1 MLNRPNIHALA
12 VWSAVAG
19 GRDDVPHK
27 SIVEWP
33 DAVSTGNADNTSED
47 THRSAE
53 AARAVCRGI
62 MREGLGGMR
71 QIFPISV
78 RVEPV

>member
-1 MLNRPNIHALA
+1 MLNRPSVSALA
-12 VWSAVAG
+12 AWSAVGG
-19 GRDDVPHK
+19 GREDVPHK

-33 DAVSTGNADNTSED
+33 EEVRLGTWDNTSED
-47 THRSAE
+47 THRSAG

-62 MREGLGGMR
+62 MREGLGGMG
-71 QIFPISV
+71 QIFPVSV

>member
-1 MLNRPNIHALA
+1 MLNRPNVHALA
-12 VWSAVAG
+12 AWSAIGG
-19 GRDDVPHK
+19 GREDVPHK
-27 SIVEWP
+27 SIVVWP
-33 DAVSTGNADNTSED
+33 DTVSIGNAENSSED
-47 THRSAE
+47 THGSAG

-71 QIFPISV
+71 EIFPLSV

>member
-1 MLNRPNIHALA
+1 MLNRPNAHALA
-12 VWSAVAG
+12 AWSAVG
-19 GRDDVPHK
+19 GAREDAPHK

-33 DAVSTGNADNTSED
+33 ESVRLGTWDNTSED